1 MILGGRSPEA
11 LAAEAANR
19 ALDGETWARDQLA
32 AHAGRVVAVVSG
44 PLAAAFTIQDDGTF
58 SAAPAG
64 AVADLTLTVSPLAL
78 PALAAEPSRWRES
91 VRADGDQAL
100 AATLESIAQTFP
112 WFVERAF
119 ARVFGPIAGQ
129 AIADAGRTLLSI
141 PAAMSHQA
149 AAGVAQFASEA
160 DVVAH
165 RGDFAAFSCGTVEAE
180 ERVAALAARIAALEE
195 GGAPLRKRAKKV
207 T

>member
-19 ALDGETWARDQLA
+19 ALHGETWARDQLA

-100 AATLESIAQTFP
+100 AATLESIAQTFA

>member
-19 ALDGETWARDQLA
+19 ALHGETWARDQLA

>member
-19 ALDGETWARDQLA
+19 ALNGETWARDQLA
-32 AHAGRVVAVVSG
+32 AHAGRAVAFSSG
-44 PLAAAFTIQDDGTF
+44 PFLATFAIQDDGTF
-58 SAAPAG
+58 AAAPGG

-78 PALAAEPSRWRES
+78 PALAAEPSRWRAS

-100 AATLESIAQTFP
+100 AATVESIAQTFP

-119 ARVFGPIAGQ
+119 ARAFGPIAGQ
-129 AIADAGRTLLSI
+129 ALADVGRTLLAI

-160 DVVAH
+160 DAVAH
-165 RGDFAAFSCGTVEAE
+165 RSDFAAFSCGTVEAE
-180 ERVAALAARIAALEE
+180 ERVAALAARIAALEVE
-195 GGAPLRKRAKKV
+195 SAPLRKRAKKV